1 MVQTRIIRRFH
12 CGSTGGGSFRGYF
25 WFGMRVSSSGWGC
38 RVYDSGALHPGS
50 SKPKAFGLY
59 WPILGVQDLEFD
71 GLGFRG
77 SGFN

>member
-1 MVQTRIIRRFH
+1 MDTFGLECGFRVQD
-12 CGSTGGGSFRGYF
+12 GGVAFTIQGLYI
-25 WFGMRVSSSGWGC
+25 
-38 RVYDSGALHPGS
+38 PGS